1 MEKTFFDRVA
11 IIPGFFIA
19 LLLLISPMVS
29 EASKGV
35 SVTVDNLPQLAHDW
49 VGTGSV
55 YNTDTVPLDT
65 TAWGAKWL
73 WGLDAGAS
81 ASILYRAS
89 LINND
94 TGLEISDGSNLP
106 VGTTIRIERVPAQ
119 DSDISWNGT
128 GKAFDTPYGFWV
140 ADAGPQS
147 RACHAEDQTY
157 SELVVLNGVEAPMIA
172 YTLLDVA
179 SVNEQPVGPSANL
192 SCSGNICEVIAPG
205 PISIGMDFSATYG
218 RFYYRYL
225 DHPEHYGGG
234 CRAKNAQMRV
244 ITGCA
249 IPAWCDPSIEPWCN
263 DYCLSHGFQV
273 EPQPYDLQFPQANVT
288 FSLNATPAGNSDPL
302 PPTVIPQPFTGETNT
317 AYPWTV
323 AATDPDNDDLY
334 YQFDWND
341 DGLADQNSGSAVNS
355 GVSQVLSNPA
365 GLWSSAGTYTFKVRT
380 IDVNFAV
387 SSWTSAQ
394 ITVTE
399 PVVPVECSAGE
410 TLSWTVGSDSCSGVT
425 SLMSAGGSLVLS
437 DSTGPATGIAAFS
450 CRADGTWDSVPTAAS
465 CSAPP
470 VPPAD
475 PIDVKIDLDP
485 KLIRYGDT
493 ADVTINI
500 TSPEDAIC
508 TVYGVRDSSF
518 SISHL
523 GADGITTHLET
534 TKQLTST
541 QTISV
546 YCQPGGPGASPSQ
559 TEEMIKVLPTIQEL

>member
-1 MEKTFFDRVA
+1 MKKTFFDRVA

-19 LLLLISPMVS
+19 FLLLVSPMLS

-35 SVTVDNLPQLAHDW
+35 SVTVDNLPRLAQDW

-55 YNTDTVPLDT
+55 YNTDTVPLS
-65 TAWGAKWL
+65 TAVWGAKWL

-81 ASILYRAS
+81 ASILYQAR
-89 LINND
+89 LINDD
-94 TGLEISDGSNLP
+94 TGLEIADGSSLP
-106 VGTTIRIERVPAQ
+106 VGTTIRIERVAAQ

-140 ADAGPQS
+140 ANAGPQS

-157 SELVVLNGVEAPMIA
+157 SELRVLNGVEAPVIA

-179 SVNEQPVGPSANL
+179 PVNEQPVAPSANL
-192 SCSGNICEVIAPG
+192 SCSGNICEVMAPG

-234 CRAKNAQMRV
+234 CRAKNAPMRV
-244 ITGCA
+244 ITS
-249 IPAWCDPSIEPWCN
+249 CDYPDWWPSEA
-263 DYCLSHGFQV
+263 YCHSHGFEV
-273 EPQPYDLQFPQANVT
+273 EPQAYDLQFPQANIT
-288 FSLNATPAGNSDPL
+288 FSLNATPVGNNDPL
-302 PPTVIPQPFTGETNT
+302 PPSVIPQPFAGETDT
-317 AYPWTV
+317 AYSWTV
-323 AATDPDNDDLY
+323 MATDPDNDDLY
-334 YQFDWND
+334 YQFDWNN
-341 DGLADQNSGSAVNS
+341 DGLVDQNSGSAVNS
-355 GVSQVLSNPA
+355 GVSQVLNNPA
-365 GLWSSAGTYTFKVRT
+365 GLWDTAGTYTFGVRT

-387 SSWTSAQ
+387 SSWTAAH

-410 TLSWTVGSDSCSGVT
+410 TLSWTVGPDSCSGVT
-425 SLMSAGGSLVLS
+425 SLMSAGGSLIIS

-450 CRADGTWDSVPTAAS
+450 CRADGTWETVPTSAS
-465 CSAPP
+465 CSVPP

-475 PIDVKIDLDP
+475 PIDVEINLDP

-523 GADGITTHLET
+523 GTGGITTHVET

-546 YCQPGGPGASPSQ
+546 YCQSGGAGASPSQ
-559 TEEMIKVLPTIQEL
+559 KEEVIKVLPTIQEL